1 MLKITLFLPF
11 TARDITACGHSVLDA
26 VEDVAPSGT
35 NA

>member
-1 MLKITLFLPF
+1 MRKITLFVPF
-11 TARDITACGHSVLDA
+11 AALALTACRRSVLDA

>member
-1 MLKITLFLPF
+1 MRKITLFLPF
-11 TARDITACGHSVLDA
+11 AVRAITACGHSVLDA

>member
-1 MLKITLFLPF
+1 MRKITPFLPF
-11 TARDITACGHSVLDA
+11 AVLAITACGHSVLDA